1 MTENEKKYGSGK
13 TKSRDYCPDDKFKLF
28 SENISIRSIEFAD
41 HDRNEF
47 LDFKDIPVISEFCS
61 KSGFLHWKDIQAIS

>member
-28 SENISIRSIEFAD
+28 SENISIRSVEFAD
-41 HDRNEF
+41 YNNCNLQIQITSIDR
-47 LDFKDIPVISEFCS
+47 D
-61 KSGFLHWKDIQAIS
+61 